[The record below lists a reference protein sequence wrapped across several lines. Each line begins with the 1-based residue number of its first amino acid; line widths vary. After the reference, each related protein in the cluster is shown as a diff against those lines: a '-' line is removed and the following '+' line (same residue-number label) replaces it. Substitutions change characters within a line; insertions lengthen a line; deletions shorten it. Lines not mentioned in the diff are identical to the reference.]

1 MRFLRNR
8 QLRGQAYHCR
18 GAQRIRQDL
27 QFQVFTA
34 VTIFGP
40 RSFMEYTECA
50 AENSP
55 ADYATSVVYGVA
67 LVNEAAYV
75 EA

>member
-1 MRFLRNR
+1 
-8 QLRGQAYHCR
+8 
-18 GAQRIRQDL
+18 
-27 QFQVFTA
+27 
-34 VTIFGP
+34 
-40 RSFMEYTECA
+40 MEYTECA

-67 LVNEAAYV
+67 TLVNEAAYI